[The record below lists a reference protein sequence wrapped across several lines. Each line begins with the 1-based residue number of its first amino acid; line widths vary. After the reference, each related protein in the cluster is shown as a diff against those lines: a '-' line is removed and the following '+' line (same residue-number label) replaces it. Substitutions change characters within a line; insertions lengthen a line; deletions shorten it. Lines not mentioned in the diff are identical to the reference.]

1 VLDDIKV
8 GRRLEV
14 ACALGTDLRVRE
26 RGLGVVD
33 GDRLVSLG
41 EERDLALLLEPVEDR
56 IESVC

>member
-1 VLDDIKV
+1 MLDDIKV

-14 ACALGTDLRVRE
+14 ACTLGADLGVRE